1 MELITSRSNP
11 LLAHM
16 RKLLKSRSYRRTCN
30 EGISD
35 GVKLLEEAIRWQAPL
50 TAVVLTEDAACPVLP
65 EGVRCVQVPK
75 DVMASLSPMK
85 APRAPCSPSACLT

>member
-50 TAVVLTEDAACPVLP
+50 TAVVLTEDAACPRGYAACKSPRTSWLP
-65 EGVRCVQVPK
+65 
-75 DVMASLSPMK
+75 SLP
-85 APRAPCSPSACLT
+85 

>member
-35 GVKLLEEAIRWQAPL
+35 GVKLPVAGAPDSGG
-50 TAVVLTEDAACPVLP
+50 AD
-65 EGVRCVQVPK
+65 
-75 DVMASLSPMK
+75 
-85 APRAPCSPSACLT
+85 

>member
-35 GVKLLEEAIRWQAPL
+35 GVKLLEEAIRRLIADNQEKEQL
-50 TAVVLTEDAACPVLP
+50 
-65 EGVRCVQVPK
+65 
-75 DVMASLSPMK
+75 
-85 APRAPCSPSACLT
+85 